1 MTTPAILLVTD
12 RDGVRGFIDAGTAA
26 WTPDG
31 PDTLIQLNDG
41 GSVRVPTRLLTK
53 LDDVNYLLSCS
64 ITDLLAPASAAT
76 GAGTSDDVTI
86 GEVTIGEVTIS
97 DVVATVPVV
106 QETLEVRTEVEET
119 GTLRVNKQVHIRTEH
134 VEVPL
139 SRGYIEVT
147 RVPIN
152 RVVEGPVPV
161 RHEGDT
167 TIYPVLEEVLVLEKR
182 LVLREELHLR
192 VRRSER
198 VEIHDIELRSE
209 EVTTVRSAPPPSSA
223 PPVPPPPTIQ
233 RKETP

>member
-64 ITDLLAPASAAT
+64 IADLLAPASAAT
-76 GAGTSDDVTI
+76 GAGTSDD
-86 GEVTIGEVTIS
+86 VTIGEVTIS

-139 SRGYIEVT
+139 SSGYIEVT